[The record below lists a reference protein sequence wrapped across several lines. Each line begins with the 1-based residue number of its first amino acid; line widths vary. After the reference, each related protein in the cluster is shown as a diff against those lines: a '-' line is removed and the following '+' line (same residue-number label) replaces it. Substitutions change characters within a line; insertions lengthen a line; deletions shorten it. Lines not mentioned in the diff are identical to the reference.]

1 MAKRFGKKIQID
13 LNPLHYNI
21 AILGES
27 GIGKTTL
34 AKEVCEKMVGD
45 EGYIHFDIGREDG
58 ASAINGIVSEKI
70 EDWDKLDEVVED
82 IIENKTEDYPDLQVV
97 ILDTLDELI
106 LLAEAEAIRQYNRK
120 NSGNR
125 VETINEAYGGF
136 MRGQDKATELILNTI
151 WRLKQV
157 GVSSIIIGHVK
168 RTDITDPVTQETYSK
183 LTSDVS
189 QRYFNAFKNKMHF
202 VGLAYIDREIVKEK
216 TGKKNIVTK
225 KEETI
230 NKAVKESRVI
240 SFRDDTYSVDSKS
253 RFAEIVDHIPFD
265 SDEFIKALKDA
276 IMAEQAK
283 SGESAKDAEKRMKK
297 AQEKADAEA
306 KEASKKAKEEA
317 KRAKEFDVEAN
328 EELINR
334 IKEAFPNAD
343 TDDKAQVKEIMK
355 ENGFNSFKNPE
366 NIPTEA
372 LEKIVHVLG
381 C

>member
-1 MAKRFGKKIQID
+1 MARKFGKKNQID

-21 AILGES
+21 ALLGES
-27 GIGKTTL
+27 GVGKSTL
-34 AKEVCEKMVGD
+34 MKEVCEKIVGD
-45 EGYIHFDIGREDG
+45 DGYIHFDIGKEDG

-70 EDWDKLDEVVED
+70 EDWDKLNEVVED
-82 IIENKTEDYPDLQVV
+82 IIENKEEDYPDLQVV

-202 VGLAYIDREIVKEK
+202 VGVAYIDREIVKEK
-216 TGKKNIVTK
+216 TGKKNVVTK

-283 SGESAKDAEKRMKK
+283 SGESIKDAEKRMKK
-297 AQEKADAEA
+297 AQKKADAEA
-306 KEASKKAKEEA
+306 KEASKRAKEEA
-317 KRAKEFDVEAN
+317 ERAEAFDSEAN
-328 EELINR
+328 EELVSR

-343 TDDKAQVKEIMK
+343 TDDKLKVKEIMK

-366 NIPTEA
+366 DIPTAA
-372 LEKIVHVLG
+372 LESIIDVLN

>member
-21 AILGES
+21 ALLGES

-34 AKEVCEKMVGD
+34 AKEACEKLVGD

-265 SDEFIKALKDA
+265 SEEFIKALKDA

-283 SGESAKDAEKRMKK
+283 SGESTKDAEKRMKK

-328 EELINR
+328 EELIDR

>member
-21 AILGES
+21 ALLGEN

-34 AKEVCEKMVGD
+34 AKEACEKLVGD

-265 SDEFIKALKDA
+265 SEEFIKALKDA

-283 SGESAKDAEKRMKK
+283 SGESTKDAEKRMKK

-328 EELINR
+328 EELIDR